1 MNSEPS
7 ISSVGPDTLKIY
19 VCDVTLSVSTPG
31 KLKNQLH
38 RGRNRTHN
46 LWFASPMLY
55 QLSYEV
61 ESVRVC
67 DISKL
72 NLVSSISVCS

>member
-31 KLKNQLH
+31 KLKNQLDH
-38 RGRNRTHN
+38 GGNRTHN
-46 LWFASPMLY
+46 LWFAS
-55 QLSYEV
+55 Q
-61 ESVRVC
+61 
-67 DISKL
+67 
-72 NLVSSISVCS
+72 CSTN